1 MTSLNREWLRM
12 LFVLSILTV
21 SPCRAQ
27 TDSQTKA
34 QPAQKESAPSETDV
48 QTENLQAYISL
59 LRQNVRQQKAEI
71 MGSMMLLSAS
81 DASKFWPIYE
91 QYDVELTKLNDQRVE
106 NIKEY
111 ARNYDQMTDQKAD
124 ELVQNALTYQKQ
136 RAELLAN
143 TYGKL
148 KQALGSVTAARF
160 AQIENQLLLLIDLQ
174 ITSSLPIGGQ
184 SP

>member
-1 MTSLNREWLRM
+1 MRSLNRQWLPM
-12 LFVLSILTV
+12 LFILSILTV
-21 SPCRAQ
+21 PLCWAQ
-27 TDSQTKA
+27 TDAETNA
-34 QPAQKESAPSETDV
+34 QPTQKESAPSETDV
-48 QTENLQAYISL
+48 QTKNLQAYISL

-91 QYDVELTKLNDQRVE
+91 EYDAELTKLNDQRVE
-106 NIKEY
+106 NIKQY
-111 ARNYDQMTDQKAD
+111 ARNYDHMTDQKAD

-143 TYGKL
+143 TYGKV
-148 KQALGSVTAARF
+148 KEALGSVTAARF

-174 ITSSLPIGGQ
+174 ITSSLPIVGQ
-184 SP
+184 SS